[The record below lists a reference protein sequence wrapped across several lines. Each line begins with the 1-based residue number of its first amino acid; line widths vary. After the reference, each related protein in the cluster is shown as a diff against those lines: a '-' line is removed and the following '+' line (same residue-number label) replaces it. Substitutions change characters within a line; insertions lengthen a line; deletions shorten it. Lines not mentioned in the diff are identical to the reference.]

1 MNHEIDQNLDRP
13 EESGFADVTLVT
25 RGVTVT
31 ASVEVSDTSVVIV
44 RPQGD
49 QSTCDLE
56 PGESV
61 ELYWVGGHEERTLP
75 GVLTSLEGGTEPRW
89 QIAVKGQAER
99 SQRRKAV
106 RARVA
111 VPVIVPWAGS
121 QMTGTTVDLSEGG
134 MRALV
139 DGWGLPPEPGTP
151 TQLTVEVDDE
161 LLHLEGEFVWT
172 ADRGGSQW
180 LVAMKFVDVPERAGD
195 ILRRRVFQA
204 LRDER
209 AAAAG

>member
-1 MNHEIDQNLDRP
+1 VIEIDPNLDRP

-31 ASVEVSDTSVVIV
+31 ASVELADAYVVIV

-49 QSTCDLE
+49 QSSCHLQ

-75 GVLTSLEGGTEPRW
+75 GTLTSLEGGSEPRW

-99 SQRRKAV
+99 SQRRKTV

-121 QMTGTTVDLSEGG
+121 QLTGTTVDLSEGG
-134 MRALV
+134 MRALM

-151 TQLTVEVDDE
+151 TQVSIEVDDK
-161 LLHLEGEFVWT
+161 LLHLHGEFVWT
-172 ADRGGSQW
+172 ADRGGQQW
-180 LVAMKFVDVPERAGD
+180 LLAMKFVDVPEQAAD
-195 ILRRRVFQA
+195 TLRRRVFQA

-209 AAAAG
+209 AATAG

>member
-1 MNHEIDQNLDRP
+1 MIEIDPNLDRP

-31 ASVEVSDTSVVIV
+31 ASVEVADAYVVIV

-49 QSTCDLE
+49 QSASGLQ
-56 PGESV
+56 PGDPV

-75 GVLTSLEGGTEPRW
+75 GTLTSLENDGDEARW

-111 VPVIVPWAGS
+111 LPVIVPWAGS
-121 QMTGTTVDLSEGG
+121 QLTGTTVDLSESG
-134 MRALV
+134 MRALM

-151 TQLTVEVDDE
+151 TQLSLELGDE
-161 LLHLEGEFVWT
+161 LLHLQGEFVWT
-172 ADRGGSQW
+172 ADRGGQQW
-180 LVAMKFVDVPERAGD
+180 LLAMKFVDVPEQAGD
-195 ILRRRVFQA
+195 ALRRRVFQA

>member
-1 MNHEIDQNLDRP
+1 MNDEIDQHLDRP

-31 ASVEVSDTSVVIV
+31 ASVELSETSVVIV

-49 QSTCDLE
+49 QSACGLQ
-56 PGESV
+56 PGETV

-75 GVLTSLEGGTEPRW
+75 GTLTSLEGGAEPRW

-134 MRALV
+134 MRALM

-151 TQLTVEVDDE
+151 TQLSIEIDDD
-161 LLHLEGEFVWT
+161 LLHLQGEFVWT
-172 ADRGGSQW
+172 ADRGGQQW
-180 LVAMKFVDVPERAGD
+180 LLAMKFLDVPERAGD
-195 ILRRRVFQA
+195 IIRRRVFQA

-209 AAAAG
+209 AATAG